1 MHGSLSFIQQFI
13 HSNIHKMFQAL
24 CCQLLLISLNALFIH
39 KFIPNQFL
47 DCHDTYHNFVFSVSQ
62 LITHVSVTQHTNDI
76 ATCHCFCSSLHPASL
91 NTSTERGTKSVHNE
105 CLQHWMTYIFPGDKA
120 KAALA
125 CKVAGSRGLCLC
137 FHCWI
142 PSP

>member
-47 DCHDTYHNFVFSVSQ
+47 DCHDTYHNFVFSVS
-62 LITHVSVTQHTNDI
+62 LISVNYSCVSYPTHQRYCHMPLFLFITTSCFPKHQHRAWDKVCSQRVSATLNDI
-76 ATCHCFCSSLHPASL
+76 HLSW
-91 NTSTERGTKSVHNE
+91 RQG
-105 CLQHWMTYIFPGDKA
+105 
-120 KAALA
+120 
-125 CKVAGSRGLCLC
+125 
-137 FHCWI
+137 
-142 PSP
+142 